1 MLEEIS
7 ELESKVGLP
16 RNFVHRLTGED
27 DWSFIIKLN
36 ALFEASAT
44 HLLTSKLQAPELEDS
59 LSYLDFGNRKY
70 GKVMLL
76 RKLGCLSPDETKF
89 LQMLFELRNKLA
101 HDVRNVEFDLN
112 RYIESLDSNQ
122 KKSFLN
128 AVKCGNETIYWNCEE
143 QPREKYIL
151 SHPKLLIFMA
161 ATDILLSM
169 QLQQSK
175 TREA

>member
-1 MLEEIS
+1 
-7 ELESKVGLP
+7 
-16 RNFVHRLTGED
+16 
-27 DWSFIIKLN
+27 
-36 ALFEASAT
+36 
-44 HLLTSKLQAPELEDS
+44 
-59 LSYLDFGNRKY
+59 
-70 GKVMLL
+70 
-76 RKLGCLSPDETKF
+76 
-89 LQMLFELRNKLA
+89 MLFELRNKLA